1 MNKIL
6 SAMSMLF
13 VFSSCSSLSV
23 NYSPVTESSTGGY
36 KDSRIDTKTI
46 STRFVGNMFTEPKN
60 MVLFAQFRS
69 LEVCRSQKKNMA
81 RVLMFND
88 LSPSKNIQE
97 ADGYK
102 NLVPEYLAENQAYS
116 KYSGTEIS
124 NGSINPIFETI
135 YSCTDKVFDTQ
146 LDLKDVRAEDAK
158 LFVKDL
164 KGAVQIE
171 NIPLNS
177 VNSSNLKIDDIIV
190 KVNGERT
197 KSRLDFYRIV
207 DEANSTKLTFT
218 LYREGSMKEVAAA
231 TVDVTNLAAA
241 HSKKIQTLACEFEE
255 LKVRTLCE

>member
-1 MNKIL
+1 MNKIFTSL
-6 SAMSMLF
+6 L
-13 VFSSCSSLSV
+13 VFSVLTSCSSLSV
-23 NYSPVTESSTGGY
+23 NYSPITETSTGGY
-36 KDSRIDTKTI
+36 KDTKYDAKTM

-69 LEVCRSQKKNMA
+69 LEVCRNQKKNLA

-102 NLVPEYLAENQAYS
+102 NLIPEYLAENQAYS
-116 KYSGTEIS
+116 KYQGTEIS

-135 YSCTDKVFDTQ
+135 YNCTDKVFDTQ
-146 LDLKDVRAEDAK
+146 LDLKDVKPEDAK

-177 VNSSNLKIDDIIV
+177 INSSVVRMDDIII

-197 KSRLDFYRIV
+197 KSRLDFYRMV
-207 DEANSTKLTFT
+207 DDNNGQKLTFT
-218 LYREGSMKEVAAA
+218 LYRDGSLKEVLGS
-231 TVDVTNLAAA
+231 TVDVTNIASA
-241 HSKKIQTLACEFEE
+241 HSKKIQKLACEFEE
-255 LKVRTLCE
+255 LKARTLCE